1 MVDVTYNLALI
12 EKQLYDKDIDDK
24 DFMVFKDRIMDV
36 DNLTKEDL
44 VLEALSFI
52 SSLVEE
58 VKEEDE
64 GLDAF
69 DEGYEEGYVDGKED
83 GYSRGFDDGYEEG
96 CEIGLEEG
104 EKK

>member
-1 MVDVTYNLALI
+1 MIDVTYDLASI
-12 EKQLYDKDIDDK
+12 EKQLYNKDIDDK

-44 VLEALSFI
+44 VIEALSFI

-58 VKEEDE
+58 VKEEEDK

-69 DEGYEEGYVDGKED
+69 DEGYEEGYTDGKED
-83 GYSRGFDDGYEEG
+83 GYSRGFEDGYEEG
-96 CEIGLEEG
+96 SEIGLEE
-104 EKK
+104 

>member
-1 MVDVTYNLALI
+1 MIDVTYDLASI
-12 EKQLYDKDIDDK
+12 EKQLYNKDIDDK

-58 VKEEDE
+58 IEEEEDK
-64 GLDAF
+64 GLDA
-69 DEGYEEGYVDGKED
+69 
-83 GYSRGFDDGYEEG
+83 FDDGYEEG
-96 CEIGLEEG
+96 YTDGKEEGYSRGFEDGYEEGSEIGLEE
-104 EKK
+104 